1 MRTKTSRLGGGFALA
16 WLALCIPAFGG
27 SPVPASVPNDL
38 HSPTVA
44 APTISRAGETGV
56 ASYYGVPYDG
66 QPTASGEIFD
76 MNQFTAAHPRLAFGT
91 RVRVTHLGNRR
102 SVVVRVN
109 DRGPFV
115 KGRVIDLSQAAAR
128 ELQMLASGVAEVKLE
143 ILN

>member
-1 MRTKTSRLGGGFALA
+1 MSWCSSNPTLEQREDPGENIDPGRLGS
-16 WLALCIPAFGG
+16 CPAPDRRAGR
-27 SPVPASVPNDL
+27 PRQNRA
-38 HSPTVA
+38 
-44 APTISRAGETGV
+44 RAGETGV
-56 ASYYGVPYDG
+56 ASYYGAPYDG

-76 MNQFTAAHPRLAFGT
+76 RNQYTAAHPRLAFGT
-91 RVRVTHLGNRR
+91 RVRVTHLINHR

-115 KGRVIDLSQAAAR
+115 KGRVIDLSQAAAH